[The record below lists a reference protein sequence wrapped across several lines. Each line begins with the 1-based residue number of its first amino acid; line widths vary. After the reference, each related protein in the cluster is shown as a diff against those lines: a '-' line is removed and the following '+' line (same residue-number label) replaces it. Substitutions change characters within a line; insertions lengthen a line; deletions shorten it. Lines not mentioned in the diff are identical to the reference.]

1 MTFASNSPTAVEA
14 VEACIAVVDD
24 DDGVREALG
33 QLLRSAGYR
42 ASTFE
47 SAESFLRCP
56 DVLAY
61 HCLVADVNLP
71 GLSGVALVQALIAA
85 GTRLPTVLITARD
98 DIATLALTHQLSAV
112 PHLHKPFSD
121 NDLLDAI
128 ERERRPES

>member
-1 MTFASNSPTAVEA
+1 MSYDHDTPMALEVVAAS
-14 VEACIAVVDD
+14 IAVVDD

-47 SAESFLRCP
+47 SAEAFLASR
-56 DVLAY
+56 DVLV
-61 HCLVADVNLP
+61 HDCLVADVNLP
-71 GLSGVALVQALIAA
+71 GMSGVALVQALIAA

-98 DIATLALTHQLSAV
+98 DIATLALTHQLGAV

-121 NDLLDAI
+121 DDLLEAI
-128 ERERRPES
+128 ERERRPG